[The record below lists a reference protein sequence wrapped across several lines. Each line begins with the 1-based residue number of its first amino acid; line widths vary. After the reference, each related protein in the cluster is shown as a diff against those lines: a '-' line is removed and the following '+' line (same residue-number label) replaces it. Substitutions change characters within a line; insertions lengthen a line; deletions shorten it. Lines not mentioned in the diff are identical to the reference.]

1 MTNALASKDTRF
13 PRALFYAAPVAALLY
28 PLLLVALFRAG
39 QTTGAIRGLALFVTL
54 ALVFAVPAI
63 AFAVIRRSGAGDD
76 PSVATHRLRVAA
88 HLAFAAPPLYTFI
101 GVLTY
106 MAGLPNGDY
115 WAWVIIWPLAIIWLS
130 LEGTG
135 PVDSRGAP
143 KWLAPAHGT
152 VAVTVIAGFVLLH
165 FFNHLTGLWSAETH
179 IAVMKVL
186 RGWYRNGF
194 VEPVLVAL
202 MLFMA
207 GSGFVLLRA
216 RLTRGSD
223 FFGTVQTATAAYLLF
238 FIPGHMNSV
247 FIYQRWFAGKESD
260 FWFASG
266 GAAGLLGDGW
276 SVRLIPHYLVGV
288 WALTTH
294 AACGLRYIMLT
305 RGVERTTANRIAI
318 AISTAGAIAAT
329 AMVLALCRVHIVATT
344 GT

>member
-1 MTNALASKDTRF
+1 MTDPSTTKDSRIPRELAL
-13 PRALFYAAPVAALLY
+13 AAPVAALLY
-28 PLLLVALFRAG
+28 PLLLAALFHSG
-39 QTTGAIRGLALFVTL
+39 QMTGATRAFAMVVAL

-63 AFAVIRRSGAGDD
+63 AFAVVRRTGVNGN
-76 PSVATHRLRVAA
+76 PSVAVHRARVVA
-88 HLAFAAPPLYTFI
+88 HLAFAAPPLFTFI

-106 MAGLPNGDY
+106 MAGLANGDY
-115 WAWVIIWPLAIIWLS
+115 WAWAIIWIMVIVWLS
-130 LEGTG
+130 RDGTA
-135 PVDSRGAP
+135 PVDLRSAP
-143 KWLAPAHGT
+143 KWLAPVHGT
-152 VAVTVIAGFVLLH
+152 VALTVIIGFVLLH
-165 FFNHLTGLWSAETH
+165 FANHLTGLWSAETH

-216 RLTRGSD
+216 RLTLGSD
-223 FFGTVQTATAAYLLF
+223 FFGTLQTATAAYLLF

-247 FIYQRWFAGKESD
+247 FIYQRWLAGKDTD

-266 GAAGLLGDGW
+266 GTAGLLGDGW

-294 AACGLRYIMLT
+294 AACGLRHILLT
-305 RGVERTTANRIAI
+305 RGVARSTANRVAI
-318 AISTAGAIAAT
+318 AISVTGAIAAT
-329 AMVLALCRVHIVATT
+329 AMVLALCRVHLGTT
-344 GT
+344 AGN